1 MSSELLNNFRLKE
14 ILEKE
19 IDLIQACIERMSQH
33 SFQLKGWLITL
44 IGVLLTLGKKEII
57 LVNIFLIL
65 ISVAFWYLNAV
76 YLRYE
81 KQYRELYTWVIKERV
96 NGNEEFLYDLDISR
110 FNNIESRKSLMF
122 KNTLKVFYGS
132 VTIALIILLII
143 LLLRENWIH
152 IVRFLKLIIC
162 NINV

>member
-1 MSSELLNNFRLKE
+1 
-14 ILEKE
+14 
-19 IDLIQACIERMSQH
+19 MSQH

-57 LVNIFLIL
+57 LVNIFLIF
-65 ISVAFWYLNAV
+65 ISITFWYLNAV

-81 KQYRELYTWVIKERV
+81 KQYRELYAWVIKERV
-96 NGNEEFLYDLDISR
+96 NGNKEFFYDLDISR

-122 KNTLKVFYGS
+122 KNTLKVFYGT

-143 LLLRENWIH
+143 LLLRANWIY

-162 NINV
+162 NISV

>member
-1 MSSELLNNFRLKE
+1 MNNEFNIKDV
-14 ILEKE
+14 LEKE

-57 LVNIFLIL
+57 LVNIFLIF
-65 ISVAFWYLNAV
+65 ISITFWYLNAV

-81 KQYRELYTWVIKERV
+81 KQYRELYAWVIKERV
-96 NGNEEFLYDLDISR
+96 NGNKEFFYDLDISR

-122 KNTLKVFYGS
+122 KNTLKVFYGT

-143 LLLRENWIH
+143 LLLRENWIY

-162 NINV
+162 NISV

>member
-1 MSSELLNNFRLKE
+1 MNNEFNIKDV
-14 ILEKE
+14 LEKE

-57 LVNIFLIL
+57 LVNIFLIF
-65 ISVAFWYLNAV
+65 ISITFWYLNAV

-81 KQYRELYTWVIKERV
+81 KQYRELYAWVIKERV
-96 NGNEEFLYDLDISR
+96 NGNKEFFYDLDISR

-122 KNTLKVFYGS
+122 KNTLKVFYGT

-143 LLLRENWIH
+143 LLLRANWIY

-162 NINV
+162 NISV